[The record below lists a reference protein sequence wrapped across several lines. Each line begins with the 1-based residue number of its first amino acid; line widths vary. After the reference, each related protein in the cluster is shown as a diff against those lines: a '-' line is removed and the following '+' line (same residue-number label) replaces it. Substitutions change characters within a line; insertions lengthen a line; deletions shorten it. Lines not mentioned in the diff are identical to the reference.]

1 MRRIVI
7 ALGTTLTGLT
17 LLFSWPT
24 SLNKLTTPSAPGAA
38 AVTTSGPTAPGSTA
52 KTYDGAA
59 ASTQYGDL
67 QVRITVAGGVVTAAE
82 AVSYPSSNGRDQQI
96 NAYAIPIL
104 NQEAVAVPLLDP
116 LGLDDEVAQVRA
128 GGNLEDDSL
137 VALVG
142 GLAGQLLVAGD
153 PGAVLGHPGS
163 GCHPDP
169 LQLSGQGLAAVRL
182 LLLFLG

>member
-104 NQEAVAVPLLDP
+104 NQEAVAKQSAKISMVSGATYTSNGYATSLQNALDQA
-116 LGLDDEVAQVRA
+116 GL
-128 GGNLEDDSL
+128 
-137 VALVG
+137 
-142 GLAGQLLVAGD
+142 
-153 PGAVLGHPGS
+153 
-163 GCHPDP
+163 
-169 LQLSGQGLAAVRL
+169 
-182 LLLFLG
+182 